1 MPRHHRVVTAALDT
15 ITRINA
21 KIFDVG
27 ISYCDATMFWNAR
40 QRGVSFDRLLTVG
53 HQCLFLHGREVAFF
67 RREYQKAF
75 GSSVTPLDHYRWGEY
90 ADTFLR
96 DFLGASSVT
105 VLDASQYEGADT
117 IHDMNTPIPE
127 SWHDRYDAVIDSGS
141 LEHIFNV
148 PVALANLADMLKVGG
163 TIFLTTPANNL
174 MGHGFYQFSPELMFR
189 VFSEPNGFD
198 LRQIQMFEARY
209 PSVELTK
216 NHTLYDVVDPEQVR
230 ARVGLVSKRP
240 VMMMVEATKMCDTHM
255 FATAPLQSD
264 YVAMWEPRGGERTMS
279 SLERALRRSLGA
291 VPIGVRAPIRGYRE
305 KRDFS
310 FGNKAFYTRRRLP
323 R

>member
-1 MPRHHRVVTAALDT
+1 ML
-15 ITRINA
+15 
-21 KIFDVG
+21 
-27 ISYCDATMFWNAR
+27 WNAR

-53 HQCLFLHGREVAFF
+53 HQSLYLHRREVAFF

-75 GSSVTPLDHYRWGEY
+75 GSSVTPLDEYQWEEY

-96 DFLGASSVT
+96 DFLGASSIT
-105 VLDASQYEGADT
+105 VLDASPYEGADK

-127 SWHDRYDAVIDSGS
+127 AWRDRYDAVIDSGS

-148 PVALANLADMLKVGG
+148 PVALKNLADLLKVDG
-163 TIFLTTPANNL
+163 TVFLTTPANNL

-189 VFSEPNGFD
+189 VFSGPNGFD
-198 LRQIQMFEARY
+198 LRQIVIFEARY

-216 NHTLYDVVDPEQVR
+216 NHTLYEVVDPEQVR
-230 ARVGLVSKRP
+230 ARVGLISKRP
-240 VMMMVEATKMCDTHM
+240 AMMMVEATKVCNTQM

-264 YVAMWEPRGGERTMS
+264 YVAMWQSEGEEETMS
-279 SLERALRRSLGA
+279 SVKRALRRSLRG

-310 FGNKAFYTRRRLP
+310 FDNEAFYKRRRLP
-323 R
+323 S

>member
-1 MPRHHRVVTAALDT
+1 VTALSLICAT
-15 ITRINA
+15 IST
-21 KIFDVG
+21 VG
-27 ISYCDATMFWNAR
+27 ITYCDATMLWNAR

-53 HQCLFLHGREVAFF
+53 HQNLFLHGREVAFF

-75 GSSVTPLDHYRWGEY
+75 GSSITPLDEYRWEEY

-96 DFLGASSVT
+96 EFLGASSIS
-105 VLDASQYEGADT
+105 VLDASPYEGADT
-117 IHDMNTPIPE
+117 VHDMNTPIPE
-127 SWHDRYDAVIDSGS
+127 AWHGCYDVVIDSGS
-141 LEHIFNV
+141 LEHIFNF
-148 PVALANLADMLKVGG
+148 PIALANLVDMLKVGG

-189 VFSEPNGFD
+189 IFSEQNGFD
-198 LRQIQMFEARY
+198 LRQLLLFEGRY

-216 NHTLYDVVDPEQVR
+216 NHTLYEVVDPEQVG

-240 VMMMVEATKMCDTHM
+240 VYMIVEAKRVRDTRM

-264 YVAMWEPRGGERTMS
+264 YVAMWEGQSGEETMS
-279 SLERALRRSLGA
+279 SLKRARRRLLRA
-291 VPIGVRAPIRGYRE
+291 VPIGVRAPILGYRE
-305 KRDFS
+305 KRNFS
-310 FGNKAFYTRRRLP
+310 FVNKAFYTRRRLP

>member
-1 MPRHHRVVTAALDT
+1 VTAALDT
-15 ITRINA
+15 ITRISA
-21 KIFDVG
+21 KILDVG
-27 ISYCDATMFWNAR
+27 ITFCDATLFWNAR

-53 HQCLFLHGREVAFF
+53 HQSLFLHGREVAFF

-75 GSSVTPLDHYRWGEY
+75 GRSVTPLDEYRRTDF

-96 DFLGASSVT
+96 DFLGASSIS
-105 VLDASQYEGADT
+105 VLDASPYEGADT

-127 SWHDRYDAVIDSGS
+127 AWHDRYDVVIDSGS

-148 PVALANLADMLKVGG
+148 PVALANLADMVKVGG
-163 TIFLTTPANNL
+163 TIFITTPANNQ

-198 LRQIQMFEARY
+198 LRQILLFEGRY
-209 PSVELTK
+209 FDVELTK
-216 NHTLYDVVDPEQVR
+216 NHTLYEVVDPEQVR
-230 ARVGLVSKRP
+230 TRVQLVSKGP
-240 VMMMVEATKMCDTHM
+240 VMMMIEATKVCDTHM
-255 FATAPLQSD
+255 FATTPFQSD
-264 YVAMWEPRGGERTMS
+264 YAAVWEAQGGEGTMS
-279 SLERALRRSLGA
+279 SLTRLKRALWRSRA
-291 VPIGVRAPIRGYRE
+291 VPIGVWAPILGYRQ
-305 KRDFS
+305 KRNFS

>member
-1 MPRHHRVVTAALDT
+1 M
-15 ITRINA
+15 
-21 KIFDVG
+21 G
-27 ISYCDATMFWNAR
+27 IGYCDATMLWNAR

-53 HQCLFLHGREVAFF
+53 HQSLYLHRREVAFF

-75 GSSVTPLDHYRWGEY
+75 GSSVTPLDEYQWEEY

-96 DFLGASSVT
+96 DFLGASSIT
-105 VLDASQYEGADT
+105 VLDASPYEGADK

-127 SWHDRYDAVIDSGS
+127 AWRDRYDAVIDSGS

-148 PVALANLADMLKVGG
+148 PVALKNLADLLKVDG
-163 TIFLTTPANNL
+163 TVFLTTPANNL

-189 VFSEPNGFD
+189 VFSGPNGFD
-198 LRQIQMFEARY
+198 LRQIVIFEARY

-216 NHTLYDVVDPEQVR
+216 NHTLYEVVDPEQVR
-230 ARVGLVSKRP
+230 ARVGLISKRP
-240 VMMMVEATKMCDTHM
+240 AMMMVEATKVCNTQM

-264 YVAMWEPRGGERTMS
+264 YVAMWQSEGEEETMS
-279 SLERALRRSLGA
+279 SVKRALRRSLRG

-310 FGNKAFYTRRRLP
+310 FDNEAFYKRRRLP
-323 R
+323 S

>member
-1 MPRHHRVVTAALDT
+1 VTAALDT
-15 ITRINA
+15 ITRISA

-53 HQCLFLHGREVAFF
+53 HQCLFLHRREVAFF
-67 RREYQKAF
+67 RREYQKAL
-75 GSSVTPLDHYRWGEY
+75 GRSVTPLDEYRWADF

-96 DFLGASSVT
+96 DFLGASSIS
-105 VLDASQYEGADT
+105 VLDASPYEGADT

-127 SWHDRYDAVIDSGS
+127 AWHNRYDVVIDSGS

-148 PVALANLADMLKVGG
+148 PVALANLADMVKVGG
-163 TIFLTTPANNL
+163 TIFLTTPANNQ

-198 LRQIQMFEARY
+198 LRQVLLFEGRY

-216 NHTLYDVVDPEQVR
+216 NHTLYEVVDPEQVR
-230 ARVGLVSKRP
+230 TRVELVSKRP
-240 VMMMVEATKMCDTHM
+240 VMMMVEATKVCDTHM

-264 YVAMWEPRGGERTMS
+264 YLAMWEAQGEEGTMS
-279 SLERALRRSLGA
+279 SLKRLKRALRRSRE
-291 VPIGVRAPIRGYRE
+291 VPIGVWAPILGYRE
-305 KRDFS
+305 KRNFS

>member
-1 MPRHHRVVTAALDT
+1 VTAALDT
-15 ITRINA
+15 ITRISA
-21 KIFDVG
+21 KISDMG
-27 ISYCDATMFWNAR
+27 ICYCDATMFWNAR

-53 HQCLFLHGREVAFF
+53 HQSLFLHRREVAFF

-75 GSSVTPLDHYRWGEY
+75 GRSVTPLDEYRRMDF
-90 ADTFLR
+90 ADIFLR
-96 DFLGASSVT
+96 DFLGASSIS
-105 VLDASQYEGADT
+105 VLDASPYEGADT

-127 SWHDRYDAVIDSGS
+127 AWHDRYDVVIDSGS

-163 TIFLTTPANNL
+163 TIFITTPANNQ

-198 LRQIQMFEARY
+198 LRQILLFEGRY
-209 PSVELTK
+209 PRPELTK
-216 NHTLYDVVDPEQVR
+216 NHTLYEVVDPEQVR
-230 ARVGLVSKRP
+230 TRVQLVSKGP
-240 VMMMVEATKMCDTHM
+240 VTMMIEATKVRDTHM
-255 FATAPLQSD
+255 FATAPIQSD
-264 YVAMWEPRGGERTMS
+264 YAAMWEAQGGEGTMS
-279 SLERALRRSLGA
+279 SLKRLKRTLWRSRAF
-291 VPIGVRAPIRGYRE
+291 PIGVWAPIVGYRQ
-305 KRDFS
+305 KRNLS